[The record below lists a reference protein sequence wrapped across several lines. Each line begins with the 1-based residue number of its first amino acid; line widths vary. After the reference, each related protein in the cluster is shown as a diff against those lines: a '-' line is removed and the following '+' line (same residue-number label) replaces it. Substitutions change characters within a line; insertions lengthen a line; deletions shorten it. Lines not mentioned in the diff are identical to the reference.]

1 MPGQAGAGARRGAA
15 GGPPERAKIS
25 CNTAI
30 CALVLSGTFAPAS
43 LRIHAL
49 FGGGAGGTGRFL
61 LRSPDKTTRLDNKPN
76 AVKVPRDSAIVIETP
91 GAGGYGPPS
100 ERTADSLRADRE
112 TGKFSDDYLA
122 RHYGTEDRS

>member
-1 MPGQAGAGARRGAA
+1 M
-15 GGPPERAKIS
+15 
-25 CNTAI
+25 
-30 CALVLSGTFAPAS
+30 
-43 LRIHAL
+43 
-49 FGGGAGGTGRFL
+49 
-61 LRSPDKTTRLDNKPN
+61 RSPDKTTRLDNKPN